1 MLRAQSF
8 AAPFLILM
16 LALSVP
22 AGAWAQPRSG
32 RPEGHPPQRAPQQ
45 EPQQPEQRREAGPG
59 MLRLLPGDALTE
71 HSLELP
77 DGTTL
82 AYTATAGTLALYD
95 QSGEQTAAVFYTAYV
110 AKHVGDA
117 PHPVTFGFN
126 GGPGAASAYL
136 HLGLVGPKLLQFGD
150 RNDAATAHLRA
161 NPQTWLAFTDLVL
174 IDPVGS
180 GWSRAATPDGNEAFR
195 GVQRDAEVFAK
206 VIALYSAKHGR
217 SASPKYLLGESY
229 GGFRAAKVA
238 RALLQDQG
246 IAVSGIVMVSPMLE
260 GAFQFGGDRFALG
273 AAFALPALAA
283 AELERTHA
291 MSPEALAAAE
301 RFAMTEYLVT
311 LAGRPPQGEAART
324 FYARVA
330 QMTGIPEAEVAQ
342 ARGFLRDHYVK
353 HLRSADGMVA
363 SRYNGAFVMDD
374 PFPESRGERGPD
386 PVLDGFTRAYA
397 GAFVGYARDELG
409 FRTDLTYV
417 LVSGD
422 TRGHWNWRD
431 GDRGE
436 PSVSDDLR
444 ILLAFNPSFRLVIAH
459 GYADLVTPYMASR
472 YVLEHLPPFTQAERV
487 QLKLYPG
494 GHMFYGSDEA
504 RTSFTTDMRAFFGAC
519 CGS

>member
-1 MLRAQSF
+1 MMRAQSF
-8 AAPFLILM
+8 AAPLLILM

-22 AGAWAQPRSG
+22 AVAWAQPRSG
-32 RPEGHPPQRAPQQ
+32 RPDGHPPQRAPQQ
-45 EPQQPEQRREAGPG
+45 EQQPEQRRDAGPG
-59 MLRLLPGDALTE
+59 VLRLLPGDAITE
-71 HSLELP
+71 HSLDLP
-77 DGTTL
+77 GGTTL

-95 QSGEQTAAVFYTAYV
+95 QAGGQTAAVFYTAYV
-110 AKHVGDA
+110 ATNVGDA
-117 PHPVTFGFN
+117 PRPLTFGFN

-150 RNDAATAHLRA
+150 RHDAATAQLRA

-180 GWSRAATPDGNEAFR
+180 GWSRAAKSDGNEAFR

-206 VIALYSAKHGR
+206 VIALYIAKNGR
-217 SASPKYLLGESY
+217 SASPTYLLGESY

-246 IAVSGIVMVSPMLE
+246 LAVAGIVMVSPMLE

-273 AAFALPALAA
+273 AAFALPALVA

-291 MSPEALAAAE
+291 MSQEALAAAE

-330 QMTGIPEAEVAQ
+330 QMTGIPEDEVAQ
-342 ARGFLRDHYVK
+342 ARGFLRDHSVK
-353 HLRSADGMVA
+353 QLRSAEGLVA
-363 SRYNGAFVMDD
+363 SRYDGAFVRDD
-374 PFPESRGERGPD
+374 PFPESRGARGPD

-397 GAFVGYARDELG
+397 GAFVGYARAELG

-417 LVSGD
+417 LVSGE
-422 TRGHWNWRD
+422 TSGHWNWRE
-431 GDRGE
+431 GGRGE

-444 ILLAFNPSFRLVIAH
+444 ILLAFHPSFRLVIAH

-472 YVLEHLPPFTQAERV
+472 YVLDHLPPFTQPERA
-487 QLKLYPG
+487 QLQLYPG
-494 GHMFYGSDEA
+494 GHMFYVSDEA
-504 RTSFTTDMRAFFGAC
+504 RQSFTTDMRAFFGVRR
-519 CGS
+519 GS